1 MPAQYSKK
9 GKAVIIP
16 GFGFRYEIILP
27 VTSMRWVLTQPETV
41 LGVNDAFV
49 EIDQVYYSLGHS
61 KYVGDPWQGNLVKQE
76 MNAVLENIVA
86 ALNDELRVA
95 FDAQFGS
102 NEDEWKVINLLE
114 TVRVIVAQ
122 AASRFTVGLPLCKLN
137 F

>member
-1 MPAQYSKK
+1 
-9 GKAVIIP
+9 
-16 GFGFRYEIILP
+16 
-27 VTSMRWVLTQPETV
+27 MRWVLTQPETV
-41 LGVNDAFV
+41 LGVSDAFA

-61 KYVGDPWQGNLVKQE
+61 KYVSDPWQGNLVKQE

-86 ALNDELRVA
+86 VLNDELRVA

-102 NEDEWKVINLLE
+102 NDEWKVINLLE
-114 TVRVIVAQ
+114 TVRMIVAQ

>member
-1 MPAQYSKK
+1 MH
-9 GKAVIIP
+9 
-16 GFGFRYEIILP
+16 
-27 VTSMRWVLTQPETV
+27 WVLTQPETV
-41 LGVNDAFV
+41 LSINDAFV

-61 KYVGDPWQGNLVKQE
+61 KYVSDPWQGNLVKQE
-76 MNAVLENIVA
+76 MNSVLENIVA

-102 NEDEWKVINLLE
+102 NEDEWKAVNLLE